1 MPSFLFCSI
10 FLLFSILLFSMDV
23 LNGAY
28 LLMMLVHLCFP
39 LLAKWMIENL
49 SFSRSFDTLVM
60 FIVVVVEHTFQKEKS
75 LSNPSKSL
83 IFSSSFIECIVMV
96 QTVLDK
102 LMALHNIHIVK
113 CILITASTEQIELN
127 SVEFC
132 WEFALYFFPS
142 FLLKLKK
149 MHF

>member
-1 MPSFLFCSI
+1 MQYDIFILFSCSRLQFFNGIGIYFMEYSQCLTTFMPSFLFCSI

-83 IFSSSFIECIVMV
+83 IFSSSFIECIVM
-96 QTVLDK
+96 
-102 LMALHNIHIVK
+102 A
-113 CILITASTEQIELN
+113 
-127 SVEFC
+127 
-132 WEFALYFFPS
+132 
-142 FLLKLKK
+142 
-149 MHF
+149 